1 MGDITPHQKW
11 ARQTVEGLETL
22 TAAARKS
29 QISGY
34 VIAYQVVDGDT
45 YEVKT
50 HAAGEFDDLPTVAGN
65 LFAEAIRLTLA
76 EVADEE

>member
-45 YEVKT
+45 YEVQDPR
-50 HAAGEFDDLPTVAGN
+50 GWRV
-65 LFAEAIRLTLA
+65 
-76 EVADEE
+76 